1 MTVLAC
7 DMGGRRIKLGV
18 VRDGAAVAVS
28 VLPAHAE
35 QSLLDRL
42 EAVAEALEGL
52 CRREGIAVQGCAGIG
67 LSYPSVVDSASAAF
81 WITSGSL
88 ATRQTL
94 TCAAGHGGGLGCRWP
109 STMMPEW
116 RLSGNGVTARGGDAR
131 MW

>member
-28 VLPAHAE
+28 VLPAHAD

-52 CRREGIAVQGCAGIG
+52 CRGQGIAVQGCAGIG
-67 LSYPSVVDSASAAF
+67 LSYPSVVDSASARILDHFGKFGDASDF
-81 WITSGSL
+81 DLRGW
-88 ATRQTL
+88 ATAEAWA
-94 TCAAGHGGGLGCRWP
+94 AAGHRQ
-109 STMMPEW
+109 
-116 RLSGNGVTARGGDAR
+116 
-131 MW
+131 